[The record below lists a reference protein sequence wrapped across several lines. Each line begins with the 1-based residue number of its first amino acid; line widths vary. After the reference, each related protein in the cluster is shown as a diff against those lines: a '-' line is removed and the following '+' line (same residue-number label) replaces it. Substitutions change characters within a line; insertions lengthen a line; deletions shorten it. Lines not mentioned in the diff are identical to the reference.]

1 MESQDRLPI
10 AVMISGGGTTLK
22 NVLTEIDQG
31 RCPALVKQVI
41 SSNANASGNR
51 FATDRKIPLHVA
63 NRADHT
69 TDAAYSEAL
78 FSVIREAEVRYV
90 ILGGFLKRLVIPQD
104 FVNRVI
110 NIHPSLVPSFS
121 GQGMYGMRVHQAVLD
136 YGCQLTGCTV
146 HFVDNEYDHGPIISQ
161 RAVPVLP
168 GDSAELLQK
177 RVFREECRVYPEVIR
192 WLAEDRV
199 RCEDRIVKI
208 SAKEIDA

>member
-1 MESQDRLPI
+1 MESEDRLPI

-69 TDAAYSEAL
+69 SDEAYSEAL
-78 FSVIREAEVRYV
+78 FTVIREAEVRYV

-110 NIHPSLVPSFS
+110 TCH
-121 GQGMYGMRVHQAVLD
+121 
-136 YGCQLTGCTV
+136 
-146 HFVDNEYDHGPIISQ
+146 
-161 RAVPVLP
+161 
-168 GDSAELLQK
+168 LL
-177 RVFREECRVYPEVIR
+177 
-192 WLAEDRV
+192 
-199 RCEDRIVKI
+199 
-208 SAKEIDA
+208 STT